1 MATSDY
7 PRLLG
12 DVGGTNVRFA
22 LQEAPGGS
30 PQRVRRYP
38 TAAHGSFADAARR
51 YLADEGLAAV
61 SQAAIGIAN
70 PVTGDEVR
78 MTNHA
83 WSFSIEATRV
93 ALGLQ
98 RFVVVN
104 DFQALALAL
113 PALGPGE
120 LIQVGGGQPV
130 QGEPLGLIGPGTGLG
145 VSGLVWTPDGSTE
158 VALDGEGGHVTLCA
172 MDDDE
177 DRVIRALRQRYGHV
191 SAERAL
197 CGEGLENLHLA
208 ITGEN
213 LADAD
218 ITSRAIAGDS
228 ACERTLGMFCGM
240 LGSVAGNLALTLGAR
255 GGVYIGG
262 GIVPRLG
269 GWFATSPFRARF
281 EAKGRMTAYLKP
293 IPTYVITA
301 DVSPALIG
309 AARALAQGEP
319 AKRVTR
325 PRRPSRG

>member
-1 MATSDY
+1 MPASSY

-22 LQEAPGGS
+22 LQESPRGE

-38 TAAHGSFADAARR
+38 TDAHPSFTDVARR
-51 YLADEGLAAV
+51 YLADEHASGV
-61 SQAAIGIAN
+61 TQAAIGIAN
-70 PVTGDEVR
+70 PVTGDDIR
-78 MTNHA
+78 MTNHP

-93 ALGLQ
+93 ELGLE

-104 DFQALALAL
+104 DFHALALAL
-113 PALGPGE
+113 PLLGPGE
-120 LIQVGGGQPV
+120 LMQVGGGQPEA
-130 QGEPLGLIGPGTGLG
+130 GEPLGLIGPGTGLG
-145 VSGLVWTPDGSTE
+145 VSGLLWTPDGRAE
-158 VALDGEGGHVTLCA
+158 VALDGEGGHSTLCGG
-172 MDDDE
+172 DDDE
-177 DRVIRALRQRYGHV
+177 DRVIRALRGRFGHV

-208 ITGEN
+208 LAGEK

-218 ITSRAIAGDS
+218 ITARALDGSDP
-228 ACERTLGMFCGM
+228 ACVRTLNMFCAL

-269 GWFATSPFRARF
+269 DWFARSPFRARF
-281 EAKGRMTAYLKP
+281 EAKGRMSGYLKP
-293 IPTYVITA
+293 IPVYVITA

-309 AARALAQGEP
+309 AARALDQEP
-319 AKRVTR
+319 
-325 PRRPSRG
+325 